1 MEAERSE
8 SMQELWTTFLFIAR
22 KLGFTQV
29 RLVLDQQTDFVWRN
43 QSAPRG
49 DTTAVRRR
57 RQEVRFANITAIEFT
72 ASSEAMAAGV
82 FEHLTELAA
91 EAWMK
96 AAQRW
101 QAASGHPVRFEP
113 AVLNL
118 TPLIDPGRVMVANA
132 A

>member
-1 MEAERSE
+1 MS
-8 SMQELWTTFLFIAR
+8 
-22 KLGFTQV
+22 
-29 RLVLDQQTDFVWRN
+29 
-43 QSAPRG
+43 
-49 DTTAVRRR
+49 
-57 RQEVRFANITAIEFT
+57 
-72 ASSEAMAAGV
+72 AGV

-101 QAASGHPVRFEP
+101 QKSTGHAVRFEP

-118 TPLIDPGRVMVANA
+118 VPLVDPGRVMVANA